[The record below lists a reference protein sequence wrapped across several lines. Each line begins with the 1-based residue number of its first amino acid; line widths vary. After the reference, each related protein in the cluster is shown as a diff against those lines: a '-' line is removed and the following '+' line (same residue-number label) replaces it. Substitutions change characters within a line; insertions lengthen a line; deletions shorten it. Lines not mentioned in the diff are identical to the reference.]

1 MFMNYICHLKYFY
14 QKLIIVSMSYD
25 IGTHITFQKKQ
36 TPHFLVRPT
45 LFAVGTKVWFY
56 NWLQDIAVLDLSTA

>member
-1 MFMNYICHLKYFY
+1 
-14 QKLIIVSMSYD
+14 MSYD